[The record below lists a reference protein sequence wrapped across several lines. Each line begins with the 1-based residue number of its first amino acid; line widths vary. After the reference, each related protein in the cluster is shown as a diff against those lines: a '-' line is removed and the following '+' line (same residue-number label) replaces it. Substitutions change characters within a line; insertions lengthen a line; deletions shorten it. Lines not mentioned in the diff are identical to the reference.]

1 MEKIVAGFITLFVSS
16 LFVPVAVR
24 LPKLLS
30 DAGNDPIFGFL
41 FILVVLGF
49 VGLGIIGIGL
59 GMNEIAQGTLR
70 GWKRPARKRGRSKAG
85 F

>member
-1 MEKIVAGFITLFVSS
+1 MEKIIAGSITLLVGL
-16 LFVPVAVR
+16 LFLPVAVR
-24 LPKLLS
+24 LPMLLS

-41 FILVVLGF
+41 FILAVLGF

-59 GMNEIAQGTLR
+59 GMNEIVQGTLG